1 MRGMDEPPRK
11 AKPWEALRMVLS
23 AFIGVRRREDH
34 ERVRVTPLQ
43 VIVTALAAAALFVLG
58 IVALVRLVT
67 R

>member
-1 MRGMDEPPRK
+1 MDEPPRK

-43 VIVTALAAAALFVLG
+43 VVVTALAAAALFVLG
-58 IVALVRLVT
+58 IVAVVRLVT

>member
-1 MRGMDEPPRK
+1 MKRVDEPPRK

-34 ERVRVTPLQ
+34 EKVRVTPLQ

-58 IVALVRLVT
+58 IVAVVRLVT